1 MGGRHL
7 EQDTLKICKQICIFK
22 YQDVVTRNLGTLEV
36 DLIES
41 SSLQARKIENAHI
54 NIHIY
59 VSIYSDTE
67 FRLWWSVVMYL
78 GLF

>member
-7 EQDTLKICKQICIFK
+7 EQDTLKICKQICIFR

-41 SSLQARKIENAHI
+41 SSPQARKIENAHI

-59 VSIYSDTE
+59 
-67 FRLWWSVVMYL
+67 MYRYTVTLSL
-78 GLF
+78 GCGGLL